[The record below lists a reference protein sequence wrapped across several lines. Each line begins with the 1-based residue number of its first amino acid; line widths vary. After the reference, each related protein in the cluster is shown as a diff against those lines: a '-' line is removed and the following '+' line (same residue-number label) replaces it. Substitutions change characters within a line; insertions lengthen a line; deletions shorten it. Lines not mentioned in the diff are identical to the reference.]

1 LADSEA
7 EVVETAETT
16 APQAQPVPS
25 APDAAATLKEA
36 MAANDRARVAA
47 QKERDQY
54 AKDLEAA
61 RVELAKH
68 EQANMSELEKAQRER
83 DEAKADADKAR
94 ADAARLRLEAKYPNA
109 VQSLEGEPLPSE
121 ETLAR
126 LEVRLKP
133 ATAAVETPE
142 APPIIPNPARASAA
156 DTRPQSAADLIKL
169 IDERAPAEHPHW
181 YNR

>member
-1 LADSEA
+1 MADSEPA
-7 EVVETAETT
+7 VVETAETPAPT
-16 APQAQPVPS
+16 AQTVPS

-61 RVELAKH
+61 RSELAKH

-83 DEAKADADKAR
+83 DEAKAEAAKAK
-94 ADAARLRLEAKYPNA
+94 ADAERIRLETKYRYA
-109 VQSLEGEPLPSE
+109 VEALAGEPLPSE
-121 ETLAR
+121 EALAR
-126 LEVRLKP
+126 LNEKLKP
-133 ATAAVETPE
+133 TAAAVETE
-142 APPIIPNPARASAA
+142 APPIIPNPAKDRGTES
-156 DTRPQSAADLIKL
+156 RPQSASDLIRL